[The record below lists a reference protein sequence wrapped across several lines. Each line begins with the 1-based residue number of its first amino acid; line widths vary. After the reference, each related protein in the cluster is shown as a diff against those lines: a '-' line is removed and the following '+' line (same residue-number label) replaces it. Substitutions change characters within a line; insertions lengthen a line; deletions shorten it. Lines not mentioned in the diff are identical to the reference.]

1 MKRLWMI
8 CMACLLCL
16 SLQAEISHKRVVE
29 CPAFV
34 TANTSE
40 IEIRKITLTDEQ
52 TQVDAVFY
60 GQPGTPA
67 VLSSKT
73 YLQTAQYRF
82 PLREAD
88 KVSID
93 GLTEPE
99 VIPESG
105 RLEIILSFAPVPSG
119 IHEVDFVEM
128 ESGWNIWGIQLT
140 ETDPY
145 VYVPTFLEEEEPV
158 EEQLPDPQLK
168 MGPVKLN
175 GYVLGYDTRML
186 MNMSLNYNDSL
197 FPEDWQLPVKVRQ
210 DGSFHVELDLVKACK
225 ARLKV
230 NQAELPLF
238 LLPGEELTVYIHL
251 PALSMSASRLQHR
264 RIGKEPVAWFDGLGE
279 SVDGQMAAMLGRH
292 GHHKTGGAWEEYVRS
307 WEQCLA
313 SEAVKADV
321 QTIQPMCGRIQQRL
335 PLEAGD
341 RKVLAAL
348 RTAPLREYLQ
358 TKENILRT
366 ELSRAESVKEAVVAV
381 LDTTVTGAD
390 ILPRI
395 IAPHKGRALL
405 IDFWATWCGPC
416 KRSMVAMRP
425 LKERLASKDIVFIY
439 LTGPSSPMAN
449 WKQDLE
455 KMNGVHYRLS
465 EAQWKY
471 LCQSYGIT
479 GIPGYL
485 IISHDGKLQG
495 RYVGFPGVD
504 VLEKDLLRA
513 SDE

>member
-105 RLEIILSFAPVPSG
+105 RLEVILSFAPVPSG

-145 VYVPTFLEEEEPV
+145 VYVPTFLEEEESV

-251 PALSMSASRLQHR
+251 PALSVVNTKFKNFDEERFLADMNVQVLTAVKICKWLLPKMSKAKFGRVLFMATSYVLANPPKNT
-264 RIGKEPVAWFDGLGE
+264 G
-279 SVDGQMAAMLGRH
+279 MAAWTDFTR
-292 GHHKTGGAWEEYVRS
+292 VS
-307 WEQCLA
+307 
-313 SEAVKADV
+313 
-321 QTIQPMCGRIQQRL
+321 
-335 PLEAGD
+335 
-341 RKVLAAL
+341 RKSAA
-348 RTAPLREYLQ
+348 
-358 TKENILRT
+358 
-366 ELSRAESVKEAVVAV
+366 
-381 LDTTVTGAD
+381 
-390 ILPRI
+390 RI
-395 IAPHKGRALL
+395 IKRRARARHF
-405 IDFWATWCGPC
+405 IPSISA
-416 KRSMVAMRP
+416 KRNV
-425 LKERLASKDIVFIY
+425 KCI
-439 LTGPSSPMAN
+439 
-449 WKQDLE
+449 
-455 KMNGVHYRLS
+455 
-465 EAQWKY
+465 
-471 LCQSYGIT
+471 
-479 GIPGYL
+479 
-485 IISHDGKLQG
+485 
-495 RYVGFPGVD
+495 
-504 VLEKDLLRA
+504 
-513 SDE
+513 

>member
-1 MKRLWMI
+1 M
-8 CMACLLCL
+8 
-16 SLQAEISHKRVVE
+16 
-29 CPAFV
+29 
-34 TANTSE
+34 
-40 IEIRKITLTDEQ
+40 
-52 TQVDAVFY
+52 
-60 GQPGTPA
+60 
-67 VLSSKT
+67 
-73 YLQTAQYRF
+73 
-82 PLREAD
+82 
-88 KVSID
+88 
-93 GLTEPE
+93 
-99 VIPESG
+99 
-105 RLEIILSFAPVPSG
+105 
-119 IHEVDFVEM
+119 
-128 ESGWNIWGIQLT
+128 
-140 ETDPY
+140 
-145 VYVPTFLEEEEPV
+145 
-158 EEQLPDPQLK
+158 
-168 MGPVKLN
+168 
-175 GYVLGYDTRML
+175 
-186 MNMSLNYNDSL
+186 
-197 FPEDWQLPVKVRQ
+197 
-210 DGSFHVELDLVKACK
+210 
-225 ARLKV
+225 
-230 NQAELPLF
+230 
-238 LLPGEELTVYIHL
+238 
-251 PALSMSASRLQHR
+251 
-264 RIGKEPVAWFDGLGE
+264 
-279 SVDGQMAAMLGRH
+279 
-292 GHHKTGGAWEEYVRS
+292 
-307 WEQCLA
+307 
-313 SEAVKADV
+313 KADV

-341 RKVLAAL
+341 RKVLASL

-495 RYVGFPGVD
+495 R
-504 VLEKDLLRA
+504 
-513 SDE
+513 